1 MDIYYKGRWYIVD
14 DFTGSEWDEF
24 DNFEALVEREADY
37 VDLQADLDE
46 TVDKMMTSPKFHDEI
61 VGWF

>member
-1 MDIYYKGRWYIVD
+1 MD
-14 DFTGSEWDEF
+14 DFTGHEWDEF
-24 DNFEALVEREADY
+24 DNFEDIVERDADY
-37 VDLQADLDE
+37 VDLVADLDE